1 MFSLRTV
8 KAHCDIPC
16 KIYDPAISQ
25 VAALSVVRLLDLI
38 EETGQDEYSVQSE
51 AMLSRLVLEKEEQA
65 RIVKNEIN
73 IIWGD
78 YFKAPQIE
86 ISPTVHELVH
96 SIMQAASRC
105 KQDVGKDNGVVL
117 LRLVNDFTSIF
128 WETKGIA
135 TRTVI
140 APYPP
145 ALDVIQPILED
156 A

>member
-1 MFSLRTV
+1 M
-8 KAHCDIPC
+8 
-16 KIYDPAISQ
+16 
-25 VAALSVVRLLDLI
+25 
-38 EETGQDEYSVQSE
+38 QSE